1 MKKALSLFLALV
13 LCLSLSLPALAA
25 APTDADQENA
35 AWTLYHMG
43 LFQGTDTDKEGFPVF
58 SLSDAPT
65 RAQGVTMLV
74 RLLGQ
79 EKAALEGTWTTPF
92 TDVPE
97 WAQPYVGYAYDKG
110 LTNGT
115 GETTFSADKTLS
127 ATEYLTLVLRALGYD
142 SASDFAWDSA
152 WTLTDK
158 LGITNQVYSAATTTF
173 LRGDVAWVS
182 AQALRAKE
190 KGSDKTL
197 SATEYLTLVLRAL
210 GYDSTSDFA
219 WDSAWTLTDKLGITK
234 QVYSTATTTFLRG
247 DVAWVS
253 AQALSAKEKGSDK
266 TLADTLAAQGI
277 RDNNSR
283 CVWKEDCVTV
293 QKDKLVFSFA
303 ATKDSK
309 ETYTNFEVTS
319 ATANG
324 VACKIEQYSTPAKV
338 KEQCRKISR
347 REDVTV
353 TLPDAFAL
361 VYLSYDEAAA
371 KDAATETVTAHQGTY
386 PVITLKLH
394 CTGTLKD
401 GTKVTELVS
410 MNYYVD
416 NYTGYY

>member
-97 WAQPYVGYAYDKG
+97 WAQPYVGYAYEKG

-115 GETTFSADKTLS
+115 GETTFSAGKTLS

-173 LRGDVAWVS
+173 LRGDVAWVC
-182 AQALRAKE
+182 APKKRA
-190 KGSDKTL
+190 
-197 SATEYLTLVLRAL
+197 ATRPWPTPWPPRAS
-210 GYDSTSDFA
+210 G
-219 WDSAWTLTDKLGITK
+219 
-234 QVYSTATTTFLRG
+234 TTTAAASGR
-247 DVAWVS
+247 
-253 AQALSAKEKGSDK
+253 K
-266 TLADTLAAQGI
+266 TA
-277 RDNNSR
+277 S
-283 CVWKEDCVTV
+283 
-293 QKDKLVFSFA
+293 
-303 ATKDSK
+303 
-309 ETYTNFEVTS
+309 
-319 ATANG
+319 
-324 VACKIEQYSTPAKV
+324 P
-338 KEQCRKISR
+338 SR
-347 REDVTV
+347 RTSWSS
-353 TLPDAFAL
+353 P
-361 VYLSYDEAAA
+361 SPPPR
-371 KDAATETVTAHQGTY
+371 TARRPT
-386 PVITLKLH
+386 PTLK
-394 CTGTLKD
+394 
-401 GTKVTELVS
+401 
-410 MNYYVD
+410 
-416 NYTGYY
+416 

>member
-1 MKKALSLFLALV
+1 MKKALSLFLALT

-25 APTDADQENA
+25 APTDTEKEDA

-58 SLSDAPT
+58 SLDQAPT

-79 EKAALEGTWTTPF
+79 EKAAQAGEWTTPF
-92 TDVPE
+92 TDVPD
-97 WAQPYVGYAYDKG
+97 WAAPYVGYAYDKG

-115 GETTFSADKTLS
+115 SETTFSANKTLS

-142 SASDFAWDSA
+142 SQTDFAWDSA
-152 WTLTDK
+152 WTLTDE
-158 LGITNQVYSAATTTF
+158 LGITDKVYSAATTSF

-182 AQALRAKE
+182 AR
-190 KGSDKTL
+190 
-197 SATEYLTLVLRAL
+197 
-210 GYDSTSDFA
+210 
-219 WDSAWTLTDKLGITK
+219 
-234 QVYSTATTTFLRG
+234 
-247 DVAWVS
+247 
-253 AQALSAKEKGSDK
+253 ALSAKEKGSDK

-277 RDNNSR
+277 QNNNSR
-283 CVWKEDCVTV
+283 CVWTEDCVTV
-293 QKDKLVFSFA
+293 QKDKLVFSF
-303 ATKDSK
+303 TPVKDSK
-309 ETYTNFEVTS
+309 EVYTSFEVTE

-324 VACKIEQYSTPAKV
+324 VACKLEQYSTPAKV

-371 KDAATETVTAHQGTY
+371 KDAATKTVTAHQGIY
-386 PVITLKLH
+386 PVIELKLH

-401 GTKVTELVS
+401 GTKVTELVR
-410 MNYYVD
+410 MEYYVD

>member
-1 MKKALSLFLALV
+1 MKKALSLFLALT

-25 APTDADQENA
+25 VPTDTEQEDA

-58 SLSDAPT
+58 SLDQAPT

-79 EKAALEGTWTTPF
+79 EKAALDGEWTTPF

-97 WAQPYVGYAYDKG
+97 WAAPYVGYAYDKG

-115 GETTFSADKTLS
+115 SETTFSASKTIS

-142 SASDFAWDSA
+142 SKTDFAWDSA
-152 WTLTDK
+152 WTLTDE
-158 LGITNQVYSAATTTF
+158 LGITNQVYSAATTSF

-182 AQALRAKE
+182 AK
-190 KGSDKTL
+190 
-197 SATEYLTLVLRAL
+197 
-210 GYDSTSDFA
+210 
-219 WDSAWTLTDKLGITK
+219 
-234 QVYSTATTTFLRG
+234 
-247 DVAWVS
+247 
-253 AQALSAKEKGSDK
+253 ALSAKEKDSDK
-266 TLADTLAAQGI
+266 TLSDTLAGLGI
-277 RDNNSR
+277 KDNNSR
-283 CVWKEDCVTV
+283 CIWTEECLTV
-293 QKDKLVFSFA
+293 QKDKLVFSF
-303 ATKDSK
+303 TPVKDSK
-309 ETYTNFEVTS
+309 EVYTSFEVTS

-324 VACKIEQYSTPAKV
+324 VECKLDQYSTPAKV
-338 KEQCRKISR
+338 KEQFRKISR

-361 VYLSYDEAAA
+361 VYLSYDESAA
-371 KDAATETVTAHQGTY
+371 KDAATKTITAHQGTY
-386 PVITLKLH
+386 PVIELKLH

-410 MNYYVD
+410 MEYYVD

>member
-1 MKKALSLFLALV
+1 M
-13 LCLSLSLPALAA
+13 
-25 APTDADQENA
+25 
-35 AWTLYHMG
+35 
-43 LFQGTDTDKEGFPVF
+43 
-58 SLSDAPT
+58 
-65 RAQGVTMLV
+65 
-74 RLLGQ
+74 
-79 EKAALEGTWTTPF
+79 
-92 TDVPE
+92 
-97 WAQPYVGYAYDKG
+97 
-110 LTNGT
+110 
-115 GETTFSADKTLS
+115 
-127 ATEYLTLVLRALGYD
+127 
-142 SASDFAWDSA
+142 
-152 WTLTDK
+152 
-158 LGITNQVYSAATTTF
+158 
-173 LRGDVAWVS
+173 
-182 AQALRAKE
+182 
-190 KGSDKTL
+190 
-197 SATEYLTLVLRAL
+197 
-210 GYDSTSDFA
+210 
-219 WDSAWTLTDKLGITK
+219 
-234 QVYSTATTTFLRG
+234 
-247 DVAWVS
+247 
-253 AQALSAKEKGSDK
+253 
-266 TLADTLAAQGI
+266 AAQGI

-347 REDVTV
+347 REDVIV

-361 VYLSYDEAAA
+361 VYLSYDETAA

-410 MNYYVD
+410 MDYYVD

>member
-1 MKKALSLFLALV
+1 MKKALSLFLALI

-97 WAQPYVGYAYDKG
+97 WAQPYVGYAYEKG

-182 AQALRAKE
+182 AQAL
-190 KGSDKTL
+190 
-197 SATEYLTLVLRAL
+197 
-210 GYDSTSDFA
+210 
-219 WDSAWTLTDKLGITK
+219 
-234 QVYSTATTTFLRG
+234 
-247 DVAWVS
+247 
-253 AQALSAKEKGSDK
+253 SAKEKGSDK

-303 ATKDSK
+303 AVKDSK

-324 VACKIEQYSTPAKV
+324 VSCKIEQYSTPAKV